1 MVNGNQSVFAHL
13 TFIFWPIKTFVKKHQ
28 KLILGSKAAFD
39 LYIMTWSWGYW
50 TKITSWYISP
60 PNKNCP
66 LVICCHL
73 LFCGYT
79 LPFYQCIP
87 WNLNLS
93 FVSHCLYQCT
103 DCMRL
108 HYILLHIYI
117 QQKNKSVHN
126 HSAGTNRYL

>member
-1 MVNGNQSVFAHL
+1 MSAHL
-13 TFIFWPIKTFVKKHQ
+13 TFIFWSIKTFVKKHQ

-60 PNKNCP
+60 PP
-66 LVICCHL
+66 PHQIRIVIWSL
-73 LFCGYT
+73 LFVVTYFFVDT
-79 LPFYQCIP
+79 LDLFTSVFHGTWIYHLYHI
-87 WNLNLS
+87 
-93 FVSHCLYQCT
+93 FLYQCT
-103 DCMRL
+103 NCMRL

-126 HSAGTNRYL
+126 HSAGINRYL